1 MTAGH
6 EDGRASVF
14 EPLLK
19 HCSSLSSTTV
29 LGAIVSARKQ
39 NCTLNTS
46 GDRAGLNLL
55 FSLVAQV
62 GSLGTKTKIL

>member
-46 GDRAGLNLL
+46 GHRAGLNI

-62 GSLGTKTKIL
+62 GSLGAETKN